1 MNKKYIIISI
11 LVLIVSIG
19 AFFAVRKGLFKKTAT
34 ENKLEDK
41 ARNLTDEQK
50 KVYIEKIQKAEGSL
64 KTIKENNKAGL
75 HESASD
81 IYVYIGQQYYGLGQL
96 ENAKKMYLQ
105 AIAQNPKAEQ
115 AMVGLV
121 IIYQEIG
128 DKPAA
133 LLAIE
138 PAINNKTQNADIWL
152 RYIQMRSEEGTAAV
166 NLVSIYNNA
175 LDATKR
181 SADLLTSFA
190 QFQEQNGKIQEALLL
205 WQEALKQ
212 YPDNEAFKNEIKRLK
227 SK

>member
-1 MNKKYIIISI
+1 
-11 LVLIVSIG
+11 
-19 AFFAVRKGLFKKTAT
+19 
-34 ENKLEDK
+34 
-41 ARNLTDEQK
+41 
-50 KVYIEKIQKAEGSL
+50 
-64 KTIKENNKAGL
+64 
-75 HESASD
+75 
-81 IYVYIGQQYYGLGQL
+81 
-96 ENAKKMYLQ
+96 MYLQ

-128 DKPAA
+128 NKPAA

-138 PAINNKTQNADIWL
+138 PAINNKTNNADIWL

-212 YPDNEAFKNEIKRLK
+212 YPDNEAFKNEIRRLK